1 VAQPSLLILLAVA
14 VSVLAGVSLT
24 RVSNIP
30 GPVLYVLAGLAVSY
44 APGMDALR
52 LPPQLV
58 FYVFLPPLLY
68 HAAFFT
74 APRETRSQAV
84 PIATLAIGLVLAT
97 LFAVGWTMAAAIG
110 TLGTGGAFVLGAV
123 LGPTDP
129 VAATAVIRR
138 VGAPERLQA
147 ILEGESLV
155 NDGVGLVAFTIALE
169 AAARGSFSVAHGLV
183 EFARVAGGGV
193 ALGLVLGAV
202 VERIRRHVHD
212 AEIEILISLLTPYLA
227 YIPAERAHVSGVLAT
242 VATGVYLGW
251 HSGGIFRP
259 AVRLQSSAFW
269 EILEFLLTSSLFVLL
284 GMQFPR
290 VVARLGDYA
299 PLTLLLWALLAMA
312 LVAVVRMAWMFTVPY
327 LLSRLPGA
335 RAWRELSPWQ
345 DRVVLGWSG
354 MRGAV
359 SLAAA
364 LSIPRSI
371 PHRELI
377 LFLTFTTIL
386 GGLLTQAVPLPW
398 LLRALGL
405 AGEEGM
411 SRGEVEARLELA
423 RAALRRLDE
432 LADEDWVAP
441 ELTEPLR
448 GIYEQRAAQLR
459 ARLEPE
465 NGDGAAS
472 GDRYR
477 RLRQEL
483 LAAERR
489 RLEQLGH
496 EGKLTTSD
504 ARRIEREL
512 DLEQT
517 RLSPR

>member
-1 VAQPSLLILLAVA
+1 MAQPSLLILLAVA

-155 NDGVGLVAFTIALE
+155 NDGVGLVAFSLAVS
-169 AAARGSFSVAHGLV
+169 AATAGHFSLGHGLV
-183 EFARVAGGGV
+183 EFLRVAGGGV
-193 ALGLVLGAV
+193 ALGLVLGLI
-202 VERIRRHVHD
+202 VERVRRRLHD
-212 AEIEILISLLTPYLA
+212 VEIEILISLFTPYVA
-227 YIPAERAHVSGVLAT
+227 YVPAERAHVSGVLA
-242 VATGVYLGW
+242 VVSCGVYLGW
-251 HSGGIFRP
+251 NSGGLFRP
-259 AVRLQSSAFW
+259 EVRLQSAAFW
-269 EILEFLLTSSLFVLL
+269 DVLEFLLTSVLFVLL
-284 GMQFPR
+284 GMQFPS
-290 VVARLGDYA
+290 VVGSLGSYSA
-299 PLTLLLWALLAMA
+299 WSLLWYALATA
-312 LVAVVRMAWMFTVPY
+312 GIVTAVRMIWMFSVPY
-327 LLSRLPGA
+327 LLAGLPVA
-335 RAWRELSPWQ
+335 RSWREVTPWR

-364 LSIPRSI
+364 LSITPAI
-371 PHRELI
+371 AHRQLI

-386 GGLLTQAVPLPW
+386 GGLVLQAIPLPW
-398 LLRALGL
+398 LLRRLGI
-405 AGEEGM
+405 GVGDGM
-411 SRGEVEARLELA
+411 TRHEAEARLEVA
-423 RAALRRLDE
+423 EAALQRLDE
-432 LADEDWVAP
+432 LAGEDWV
-441 ELTEPLR
+441 TEDIVEPVRSL
-448 GIYEQRAAQLR
+448 YEQRVLRLEAQVEPEENGNGRPRPGDYRRLQRELIDAQR
-459 ARLEPE
+459 ARL
-465 NGDGAAS
+465 D
-472 GDRYR
+472 
-477 RLRQEL
+477 EL
-483 LAAERR
+483 GR
-489 RLEQLGH
+489 
-496 EGKLTTSD
+496 EGKAPTDL

-512 DLEQT
+512 DLESA
-517 RLSPR
+517 RAR